1 MTATPSRPYSPFAR
15 SARPAHPLPVRQGP
29 PPTGPVP
36 AQRDRAEDAGS
47 TQAHRSGARRSGTQK
62 PGAHQSST
70 SGASGASAAGPV
82 SSPHGPVPAIPPSE
96 PSTPTTRS
104 SRSSGSFAAARD
116 LLTVVAL
123 PVLAALV
130 LPAAFAGG
138 GTRRWFGGRAE
149 GQRAEAQAAKDAA
162 AAAFYELDTAQ
173 RDLRI
178 SIETITAVDDS
189 PAARRAVSDF
199 EALGRRIDEAS
210 QKYITAV
217 DAHDLDRDELEASV
231 AARARTELTAAKDE
245 LGRVKTELDRFEQGL
260 GPLLGKAE
268 TQLARLAPAV
278 ERARQSLLAASNAL
292 DAVRQSGLRADDLA
306 ARLATLG
313 PELTKLNQGA
323 GQHGVPETLERA
335 ERVSREAGAVRAEA
349 ERLPERAAEIDH
361 RLVSLRTRA
370 QSLTTRAGQV
380 EPVLSEL
387 RRRFSAAC
395 WQDLQHVPDAA
406 EENVRQAEA
415 KLKEARAA
423 REAQRWPDATA
434 LLATVRALLN
444 NTDEAVS
451 AAGDRLR
458 RLNAVQ
464 KDPQAEIDR
473 TRFAIRDAQRLAMAG
488 RSTPDPR
495 QARPLDESVARLDRA
510 VATLEGRHPDYWH
523 FLTETE
529 AVRQTVAGVV
539 SQIREERGGV

>member
-1 MTATPSRPYSPFAR
+1 MTATPSQPYTPSVPCAQAEGGRPPGSR
-15 SARPAHPLPVRQGP
+15 EG
-29 PPTGPVP
+29 
-36 AQRDRAEDAGS
+36 RA
-47 TQAHRSGARRSGTQK
+47 TGARHALS
-62 PGAHQSST
+62 H
-70 SGASGASAAGPV
+70 
-82 SSPHGPVPAIPPSE
+82 
-96 PSTPTTRS
+96 
-104 SRSSGSFAAARD
+104 AARD
-116 LLTVVAL
+116 ALTLMSLPLLVAL
-123 PVLAALV
+123 A

-138 GTRRWFGGRAE
+138 GTRRWFGGRSE

-178 SIETITAVDDS
+178 SIETITAVDAS

-210 QKYITAV
+210 QQYITAV

-245 LGRVKTELDRFEQGL
+245 LSRVKTDLDRFEQGL

-268 TQLARLAPAV
+268 TQLARLAPSV
-278 ERARQSLLAASNAL
+278 ERARQTLLAASNAL
-292 DAVRQSGLRADDLA
+292 DGVRGAGLRADDLA
-306 ARLATLG
+306 ARLAALA

-323 GQHGVPETLERA
+323 GTHGVPETLERA
-335 ERVSREAGAVRAEA
+335 ERVSKEGEAVRAEA
-349 ERLPERAAEIDH
+349 DRLPERAAEIDH

-370 QSLTTRAGQV
+370 QALTTRSGQV

-395 WQDLQHVPDAA
+395 WQDLQHVPDQAA
-406 EENVRQAEA
+406 ESVRQAEL
-415 KLKEARAA
+415 KLKEARTA
-423 REAQRWPDATA
+423 REEQRWPDATA
-434 LLATVRALLN
+434 LLSTVRALLN

-458 RLNAVQ
+458 RLNAVS
-464 KDPQAEIDR
+464 KNPQQEIDR

-488 RSTPDPR
+488 RNTPDPR
-495 QARPLDESVARLDRA
+495 QARPLDDAVARLERA
-510 VATLEGRHPDYWH
+510 ITSLEGRHPDYWH

-529 AVRQTVAGVV
+529 AVRQSVTRVV
-539 SQIREERGGV
+539 SQIREERGGGA